1 MVHFHILFLKILL
14 DYKGLNVIIILGDN
28 LMEYIRNDGTIAIVE
43 GDKVQYGNGIMRKNK
58 IGSNFTNGIIRGGYL
73 SSFNGSFEEELIA
86 IETGLG
92 DVVDAKIGEIKDAY
106 ALLESKLNGIDYSDI
121 YELSRIVLE
130 TVNEFFGGFANIG
143 ERMAY
148 YYPNDFAESKDNKI
162 SNLKGTGA
170 AMCVERASLAQNL
183 LRYLGINSF
192 FKASGILR
200 NNIKEDHCY
209 NLIEFNGKYYIF
221 DTSIPNLI
229 NDQISPLI
237 AEITADAFTL
247 ISSPISDLGISIVTS
262 HFNPYRNMDVNITYD
277 SGREKSIEVSSLDG
291 FGSMHL

>member
-1 MVHFHILFLKILL
+1 
-14 DYKGLNVIIILGDN
+14 
-28 LMEYIRNDGTIAIVE
+28 MEYIRNDGTIAIVE

-92 DVVDAKIGEIKDAY
+92 DVVDAKIGEIKDVY
-106 ALLESKLNGIDYSDI
+106 ALLESKLNGIDYPDI

-143 ERMAY
+143 ERMY

-183 LRYLGINSF
+183 LRYLGIN
-192 FKASGILR
+192 I
-200 NNIKEDHCY
+200 I
-209 NLIEFNGKYYIF
+209 
-221 DTSIPNLI
+221 
-229 NDQISPLI
+229 
-237 AEITADAFTL
+237 
-247 ISSPISDLGISIVTS
+247 
-262 HFNPYRNMDVNITYD
+262 
-277 SGREKSIEVSSLDG
+277 
-291 FGSMHL
+291 